1 MTTQE
6 KWLYQRVFLNGHLSK
21 WQSLAISLM
30 YEQEDGFITDVYAS
44 RIQQER
50 KKNTTLSQHFQNP
63 IEKSQKEI
71 QLDTPNMQI
80 HDRSLYWLGTGTSK
94 SVMSIIQNM
103 FVTIVKKNTNKN
115 VDKGNTKLPNYCLKD
130 AVVTESSR

>member
-80 HDRSLYWLGTGTSK
+80 HDRSLYWLGTAQLDTPNMQIHDRSLYWLGTA
-94 SVMSIIQNM
+94 QLDTPNM
-103 FVTIVKKNTNKN
+103 
-115 VDKGNTKLPNYCLKD
+115 
-130 AVVTESSR
+130 

>member
-6 KWLYQRVFLNGHLSK
+6 MWLYQRVFLNGHLSK
-21 WQSLAISLM
+21 WQSLAIALM

-50 KKNTTLSQHFQNP
+50 KKDTTLLQHFQNP
-63 IEKSQKEI
+63 IAKSQKEI

-80 HDRSLYWLGTGTSK
+80 HDRSLYWLGTGTSE
-94 SVMSIIQNM
+94 SVMSIINNT
-103 FVTIVKKNTNKN
+103 FFTIVKKPTNKN
-115 VDKGNTKLPNYCLKD
+115 VDKGNTKLPNY
-130 AVVTESSR
+130 